1 MRKFPAHQLSETENE
16 LASLA
21 FHADHMSL
29 DIGEFSDRIHW
40 DGDEPIGAQHWIDEV
55 VRLRGKLDR
64 AEGLLRA
71 YELVRKAKIG
81 ESNDY
86 ASAR

>member
-1 MRKFPAHQLSETENE
+1 MRKFPAHQLVETENE

-21 FHADHMSL
+21 FHAERLGWDV
-29 DIGEFSDRIHW
+29 GEHSDELHW
-40 DGDEPIGAQHWIDEV
+40 HDAAMADASEWIREIAE
-55 VRLRGKLDR
+55 LRSKLAR

-81 ESNDY
+81 EVDDN